1 MEGSISTEMGN
12 VPLFQYY
19 CFTNE
24 ESKWGTL
31 YLCKCS
37 NRDI

>member
-1 MEGSISTEMGN
+1 MEGSISTDMGN
-12 VPLFQYY
+12 VLLFQYY
-19 CFTNE
+19 WFTTE
-24 ESKWGTL
+24 EIKRGTL